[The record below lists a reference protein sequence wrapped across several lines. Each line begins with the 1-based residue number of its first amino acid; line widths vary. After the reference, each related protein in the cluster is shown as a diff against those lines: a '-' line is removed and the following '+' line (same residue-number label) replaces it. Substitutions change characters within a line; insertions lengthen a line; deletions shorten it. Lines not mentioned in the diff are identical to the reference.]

1 MKGLWPM
8 FLTFRKIYVYPMIS
22 YTLFKKIFFSAT
34 CLVLL
39 SGVTL
44 AQTANRYEISFP
56 NAVHHEAEVSITFP
70 NITDRMLEVRMSRA
84 SPGRYAIHEFAK
96 NVYNVKATDSEGNDL
111 PVTRPNPY
119 AWQVAGHDG
128 TVTFSYTI
136 FGDRGDGTYFQVD
149 ETHAHLNMPA
159 VFAFAPSLGYRPVQI
174 TFNTRDDLNW
184 KVATQL
190 EPVTANTFRAPDLS
204 YFMDSLAEISD
215 FILHEFEE
223 ESNGKT
229 QTIRIALHH
238 TLPEPEADKFFAY
251 VEQIVRE
258 QKQVMGG
265 LPDFDYGTY
274 TFLVCNS
281 PQASGDGMEHRNST
295 YVVDTRPL
303 RGDGVEAAL
312 GTMSHEFFHCW
323 NVERIR
329 PATLKPF
336 DFTQANMSDELWFA
350 EGFTSYYTDLTLCRA
365 GIISPQAYV
374 EGLARSLNYVTLR
387 PGRKFHSPIEMSR
400 QAPFVDAARS
410 IDPFNTGNVFTSY
423 YTYGKVLGLAL
434 DLSLRNLGEDHTLD
448 GFMQQVWRQYGKTE
462 VAYTVTDLQAVLG
475 GYTSEQFA
483 GEFFSRFIFSSSLP
497 DYKELLETVGVVYQL
512 QNPGQAYLGVSYR
525 SQDSTL
531 RLTDYP
537 RIATPAYK
545 AGLDKND
552 TLLALNGKEL
562 SGPKGLQR
570 ALAGLKPLE
579 KVSITYQRLGKEK
592 ETGLVL
598 QQYPNRNTVLMETLG
613 NKPNKSQQQQREAWL
628 SR

>member
-1 MKGLWPM
+1 MS
-8 FLTFRKIYVYPMIS
+8 FLP
-22 YTLFKKIFFSAT
+22 FSFTSIAVIT
-34 CLVLL
+34 ALVFL
-39 SGVTL
+39 SGVAP
-44 AQTANRYEISFP
+44 AQTANQYEISFP

-70 NITDRMLEVRMSRA
+70 DISDRVLEVRMSRA

-96 NVYNVKATDSEGNDL
+96 NVYNVKATDSQGKEL

-159 VFAFAPSLGYRPVQI
+159 VFAFAPGLDYRPIQI
-174 TFNTRDDLNW
+174 TFNPRNDLNW

-190 EPVTANTFRAPDLS
+190 KPVNGTTYEAPDLS
-204 YFMDSLAEISD
+204 YFMDSPTEISD

-223 ESNGKT
+223 ESNGNT

-238 TLPEPEADKFFAY
+238 TLPDPEADKFFSY

-258 QKQVMGG
+258 QKQVMDG
-265 LPDFDYGTY
+265 LPEYDYGTY
-274 TFLVCNS
+274 TFLVCNA

-336 DFTQANMSDELWFA
+336 NFTQANMSDELWFA
-350 EGFTSYYTDLTLCRA
+350 EGFTSYYTDLTLRRA
-365 GIISPQAYV
+365 DIISPQAYV

-410 IDPFNTGNVFTSY
+410 IDPFNSGNVFISY

-448 GFMQQVWRQYGKTE
+448 GFMQQVWQQYGTTE
-462 VAYTVTDLQAVLG
+462 VGYTVKDLQAVLAE
-475 GYTSEQFA
+475 YTSEAFA
-483 GEFFSRFIFSSSLP
+483 HEFFTRFIFSSNLP
-497 DYKELLETVGVVYQL
+497 DYKDLLESVGVVYQL
-512 QNPGQAYLGVSYR
+512 ENPGQPYLGISYR

-537 RIATPAYK
+537 RITTPAYK
-545 AGLDKND
+545 AGLEKGDV
-552 TLLALNGKEL
+552 LLAINGAEL
-562 SGPKGLQR
+562 SGPEALQT
-570 ALAGLKPLE
+570 ALAALEPLE
-579 KVSITYQRLGKEK
+579 KVTITYQRLGTVK

-598 QQYPNRNTVLMETLG
+598 QQNPVRTTVLMETLG
-613 NKPNKSQQQQREAWL
+613 NKPGKSQRRQREAWL
-628 SR
+628 SRQ